1 MQPLRSDRHRSKHSL
16 RRASFEQLVK
26 RAFRPKKQ
34 NTGSSP
40 TYMSQ
45 SNNGSMLL
53 TFPSTTGGPIVCDPN
68 LDQQFQ
74 RRVRQQYPQS
84 YEFEGHYVEHEMTH
98 IGHMFASELCP
109 VAGRDVLEFGCNIGA
124 TSIVL
129 AHYGADVTAV
139 DVSSES
145 IDLARLNARRYE
157 MTNRIRFR
165 LVRPGQQLPF
175 ANRSFDVV
183 TCNSVLE
190 YVRPELLVQ
199 VQRELDRVLRPGGLL
214 LVFGTSNRLSPVEPH
229 SGKWFVNYLP
239 RAFDRLAGKR
249 MERGV
254 WPWRLRQGF
263 GDGYTDL
270 LSGRAGIQQYVEL
283 KQRMGLNGWRLRAL
297 RTAAPIL
304 AASGISLGLL
314 LPYATVL
321 LRKPAES
328 EWAEPLLRV
337 AAA

>member
-1 MQPLRSDRHRSKHSL
+1 
-16 RRASFEQLVK
+16 
-26 RAFRPKKQ
+26 
-34 NTGSSP
+34 
-40 TYMSQ
+40 MSQ
-45 SNNGSMLL
+45 SNNDSMLL
-53 TFPSTTGGPIVCDPN
+53 TFPFASGGPIVCDPN
-68 LDQQFQ
+68 ADRQFQ
-74 RRVRQQYPQS
+74 QRVRQQYPQS
-84 YEFEGHYVEHEMTH
+84 YEFEGRYVEHEMTH
-98 IGHMFASELCP
+98 IGHMFASGLCP

-139 DVSSES
+139 DVSAES
-145 IDLARLNARRYE
+145 VDLARLNARRYE

-165 LVRPGQQLPF
+165 LIHPGQQLPF
-175 ANRSFDVV
+175 ANNSFDVI

-190 YVRPELLVQ
+190 YVRPELFAQ

-239 RAFDRLAGKR
+239 RAVDGLAGKR
-249 MERGV
+249 VERGV
-254 WPWRLRQGF
+254 SPWRLRRGF
-263 GDGYTDL
+263 GEGYEDV
-270 LSGRAGIQQYVEL
+270 LSGRAGTTQYIAL
-283 KQRMGLNGWRLRAL
+283 KERMGMNGWRIRAL

-321 LRKPAES
+321 LRKPADATE
-328 EWAEPLLRV
+328 AELSAV
-337 AAA
+337 AA